1 MRLQVELTCP
11 VCQKNYFKAKS
22 EYIRNEKLKRISFCS
37 LHCSGKHYFEINI
50 PKDKQ
55 SNYDISK
62 HSANLIDEYTEFRYA
77 FKSIKQRMHKGC
89 KISLEDLKQIWESQ
103 KGICPYSGVK
113 LKLMKHGYKFQDIA
127 NNRFEIASL
136 DRIDSTKGY
145 EKGNLVFVS
154 TLINFMKNNCTVE
167 QTVDFIF
174 IMSEFLKTKTKQEI
188 ITNINLF
195 IKQ

>member
-1 MRLQVELTCP
+1 MRLQIELSCP
-11 VCQKNYFKAKS
+11 VCQKSYFKAKS
-22 EYIRNEKLKRISFCS
+22 EYIRNEKKNRMNFCS
-37 LHCSGKHYFEINI
+37 LNCSSKYSFNVKL
-50 PKDKQ
+50 PKEKW
-55 SNYDISK
+55 SNYDISQ
-62 HSANLIDEYTEFRYA
+62 HSKNMTDEYTEFRYS
-77 FKSIKQRMHKGC
+77 FRSLKQRMHKGC
-89 KISLEDLKQIWESQ
+89 KISLDDLKQIWDNQ
-103 KGICPYSGVK
+103 KGICPYSGIK

-154 TLINFMKNNCTVE
+154 TLVNFMKNNCTVE

-174 IMSEFLKTKTKQEI
+174 IMSEFLKNKTKQEI

-195 IKQ
+195 IE